1 MYIKRIGMLALILS
15 IPAFA
20 EMEVESVGGGIL
32 NAKVNASNN
41 VNLKEKKNIL
51 YKDSYLTIDN
61 VNSIAHKSFI
71 EKDLDKDIE
80 ITPYL
85 SYLSVDKVKNTG
97 GGVSIL
103 NNYDETVYGMNLN
116 SYKVNYSKENERFSG
131 NKHQVNLIFG
141 LQKEEERLYISPFYV
156 RQNSKNKRNLKN
168 SKKEYMGLT
177 VTYGQDF
184 YLYDLDGKFS
194 YDLEFN
200 AIRESKEKERK
211 TDGKISLKYQNEY
224 EIYDMTLVPS
234 IETSYKYTFKDSSKK
249 EDKEKLGIKIGVT
262 AKKERFEVFLGGE
275 VRKSLKNR
283 NYESVYTAA
292 FRYKF

>member
-1 MYIKRIGMLALILS
+1 MYIKKCGILGLILS
-15 IPAFA
+15 ISVFA
-20 EMEVESVGGGIL
+20 EMEVENDGRGFL
-32 NAKVNASNN
+32 NANVNVSG

-85 SYLSVDKVKNTG
+85 SYLSVDKVKNIG

-103 NNYDETVYGMNLN
+103 NNYDETVYGINFS
-116 SYKVNYSKENERFSG
+116 SYKMNYSKENEKFSG
-131 NKHQVNLIFG
+131 NKHQINLIFG
-141 LQKEEERLYISPFYV
+141 MHKEEERLYISPIYMK
-156 RQNSKNKRNLKN
+156 QTLKNKNNLKK
-168 SKKEYMGLT
+168 SKKEYIGLT
-177 VTYGQDF
+177 AAYGQDF
-184 YLYDLDGKFS
+184 YLYDLEGKFS

-200 AIRESKEKERK
+200 AIRENKEKERK

-224 EIYDMTLVPS
+224 ETYYMTLVPS

-262 AKKERFEVFLGGE
+262 AKKETFEVFLGGE
-275 VRKSLKNR
+275 FRKSLKNR
-283 NYESVYTAA
+283 NYESIYTTS
-292 FRYKF
+292 FKYKF

>member
-1 MYIKRIGMLALILS
+1 MYIKKCGILGLILS
-15 IPAFA
+15 ISVFA
-20 EMEVESVGGGIL
+20 KMEVENDGRGFL
-32 NAKVNASNN
+32 NTNVNLSG

-51 YKDSYLTIDN
+51 YKDNYLTIDN

-103 NNYDETVYGMNLN
+103 NNYNETVYGINFN
-116 SYKVNYSKENERFSG
+116 SYKMNYFKEDERFSG
-131 NKHQVNLIFG
+131 DKHQINLIFG
-141 LQKEEERLYISPFYV
+141 IQKEDERLYISPIYMK
-156 RQNSKNKRNLKN
+156 QTLKNKNNLKK
-168 SKKEYMGLT
+168 SKKEYIGLT
-177 VTYGQDF
+177 AAYGQDF
-184 YLYDLDGKFS
+184 YLHDLEGKFS

-200 AIRESKEKERK
+200 AIRENKEKERK

-224 EIYDMTLVPS
+224 EIYNMTLVPS

-249 EDKEKLGIKIGVT
+249 EDKEKLGIKIGVA
-262 AKKERFEVFLGGE
+262 AKKETFEVFLGGE
-275 VRKSLKNR
+275 VKKSLRNR
-283 NYESVYTAA
+283 NYESIYTTS

>member
-1 MYIKRIGMLALILS
+1 MHIKRIGMLALILS

-20 EMEVESVGGGIL
+20 EMEVESVGGGVF
-32 NAKVNASNN
+32 NAKVNASI

-51 YKDSYLTIDN
+51 YKDSYLAIDN
-61 VNSIAHKSFI
+61 INSIVHKSFM
-71 EKDLDKDIE
+71 EKDLDKDLE
-80 ITPYL
+80 VTPYL
-85 SYLSVDKVKNTG
+85 SYLSIDKVKNTG
-97 GGVSIL
+97 GGISIL

-116 SYKVNYSKENERFSG
+116 LYKMDYSKENEKFSG

-141 LQKEEERLYISPFYV
+141 LQKEDERLYISPFYMKQ
-156 RQNSKNKRNLKN
+156 RLKNNSNLKN

-177 VTYGQDF
+177 VAYGQDF

-262 AKKERFEVFLGGE
+262 AKKETFEVFLGGE

-283 NYESVYTAA
+283 NYESIYTTS
-292 FRYKF
+292 FKYKF

>member
-1 MYIKRIGMLALILS
+1 MYIKKCGILGLILS
-15 IPAFA
+15 ISVFA
-20 EMEVESVGGGIL
+20 EMEVENDGRGFL
-32 NAKVNASNN
+32 NANVNVSG

-61 VNSIAHKSFI
+61 INSIAHKSFM

-85 SYLSVDKVKNTG
+85 SYLSVDKVRNTG

-103 NNYDETVYGMNLN
+103 NNYDETVYGINFN
-116 SYKVNYSKENERFSG
+116 SYKMNYSKEDERFSG
-131 NKHQVNLIFG
+131 DKHQINLIFG
-141 LQKEEERLYISPFYV
+141 IQKEDERLYISPIYMK
-156 RQNSKNKRNLKN
+156 QTLKNKSSLKN
-168 SKKEYMGLT
+168 LKKEYIGLT
-177 VTYGQDF
+177 AAYGQDF
-184 YLYDLDGKFS
+184 YLYDLEGKFS

-200 AIRESKEKERK
+200 AIRENKEKERK

-234 IETSYKYTFKDSSKK
+234 IETNYKYTFKDSSKK

-262 AKKERFEVFLGGE
+262 AKKETFEVFLGGE
-275 VRKSLKNR
+275 FRKSLNNG
-283 NYESVYTAA
+283 NYESVYTTS
-292 FRYKF
+292 FKYKF

>member
-1 MYIKRIGMLALILS
+1 MYIKKCGILGLILS
-15 IPAFA
+15 ISVFA
-20 EMEVESVGGGIL
+20 EMEVENDGRGFL
-32 NAKVNASNN
+32 NANVNVSG

-51 YKDSYLTIDN
+51 HKDSYLTIDN
-61 VNSIAHKSFI
+61 VNSIVYKSFI

-80 ITPYL
+80 IIPYF
-85 SYLSVDKVKNTG
+85 SYLSVNKVKNTG

-131 NKHQVNLIFG
+131 NKHQINLIFG
-141 LQKEEERLYISPFYV
+141 MQKEDERLYISPIYMKEIL
-156 RQNSKNKRNLKN
+156 KNKSNLKK
-168 SKKEYMGLT
+168 SKKEYIGLT
-177 VTYGQDF
+177 AAYGQDF
-184 YLYDLDGKFS
+184 YLFDLEGKFS

-200 AIRESKEKERK
+200 AIRENKEKERK

-249 EDKEKLGIKIGVT
+249 GDKEKLGIKVGVT
-262 AKKERFEVFLGGE
+262 AKKETFEVFLGGE
-275 VRKSLKNR
+275 VRKSLNNR
-283 NYESVYTAA
+283 NYESAYTTS
-292 FRYKF
+292 FKYKF

>member
-1 MYIKRIGMLALILS
+1 MYIKKCGILGLILS
-15 IPAFA
+15 ISVFA
-20 EMEVESVGGGIL
+20 EMEVENDGRGFL
-32 NAKVNASNN
+32 NANVNVSG

-51 YKDSYLTIDN
+51 HKDSYLTIDN

-85 SYLSVDKVKNTG
+85 SYLSVDKVNNIG

-103 NNYDETVYGMNLN
+103 NNYDETVYGINFS
-116 SYKVNYSKENERFSG
+116 SYKMNYSKENEKFSG
-131 NKHQVNLIFG
+131 NKHQINLIFG
-141 LQKEEERLYISPFYV
+141 MHKEEERLYISPIYMK
-156 RQNSKNKRNLKN
+156 QTLKNKNNLKK
-168 SKKEYMGLT
+168 SKKEYIGLT
-177 VTYGQDF
+177 AAYGQDF
-184 YLYDLDGKFS
+184 YLYDLEGKFS

-200 AIRESKEKERK
+200 AIRENKEKERK

-224 EIYDMTLVPS
+224 ETYYMTLVPS

-262 AKKERFEVFLGGE
+262 AKKETFEVFLGGE
-275 VRKSLKNR
+275 FRKSLKNR
-283 NYESVYTAA
+283 NYESIYTTS
-292 FRYKF
+292 FKYKF

>member
-1 MYIKRIGMLALILS
+1 MYIKKCGILGLILS
-15 IPAFA
+15 ISVFA
-20 EMEVESVGGGIL
+20 EMEVENDGRGFL
-32 NAKVNASNN
+32 NANVNVSG

-61 VNSIAHKSFI
+61 VNSIVYKSFI

-103 NNYDETVYGMNLN
+103 NNYDETVYGINFN
-116 SYKVNYSKENERFSG
+116 SYKMNYSKKDERFSG
-131 NKHQVNLIFG
+131 DKPQINLIFG
-141 LQKEEERLYISPFYV
+141 IQKEDERLYISPIYMK
-156 RQNSKNKRNLKN
+156 QTLKNKSSLKK
-168 SKKEYMGLT
+168 SKKEYIGLT
-177 VTYGQDF
+177 AAYGQDF
-184 YLYDLDGKFS
+184 YLFDLEGKFS

-200 AIRESKEKERK
+200 AIRENKEKERK

-224 EIYDMTLVPS
+224 EMYDMTLVPS

-249 EDKEKLGIKIGVT
+249 GDKEKLGIKVGVT
-262 AKKERFEVFLGGE
+262 AKKETFEVFLGGE
-275 VRKSLKNR
+275 VRKSLNNR
-283 NYESVYTAA
+283 NYESAYTTS
-292 FRYKF
+292 FKYKF

>member
-1 MYIKRIGMLALILS
+1 MFIKKCGILGLILS
-15 IPAFA
+15 ISVFA
-20 EMEVESVGGGIL
+20 EMEVENDGRGFL
-32 NAKVNASNN
+32 NANVNVSS

-61 VNSIAHKSFI
+61 VNSIAHKFFI

-80 ITPYL
+80 ITPYF

-103 NNYDETVYGMNLN
+103 NNYDETVYGINFN
-116 SYKVNYSKENERFSG
+116 SYKMNYSKENEKFSG
-131 NKHQVNLIFG
+131 NKHQINLIFG
-141 LQKEEERLYISPFYV
+141 MHKEEERLYISPIYMK
-156 RQNSKNKRNLKN
+156 QTLKNKNNLKK
-168 SKKEYMGLT
+168 SKKEYIGLT
-177 VTYGQDF
+177 AAYGQDF
-184 YLYDLDGKFS
+184 YLYDLEGKFS

-200 AIRESKEKERK
+200 AIRENKEKERK

-224 EIYDMTLVPS
+224 ETYYMTLVPS

-262 AKKERFEVFLGGE
+262 AKKETFEVFLGGE
-275 VRKSLKNR
+275 FRKSLKNR
-283 NYESVYTAA
+283 NYESIYSTS
-292 FRYKF
+292 FKYKF

>member
-1 MYIKRIGMLALILS
+1 MYIKKCGILGLILS
-15 IPAFA
+15 ISVFA
-20 EMEVESVGGGIL
+20 EMEVENDGRGFL
-32 NAKVNASNN
+32 NANVNVSG

-51 YKDSYLTIDN
+51 HKDSYLTIDN

-80 ITPYL
+80 ITPYF
-85 SYLSVDKVKNTG
+85 SYLSIDKVKNTG

-103 NNYDETVYGMNLN
+103 NNYDETVYGINFN
-116 SYKVNYSKENERFSG
+116 SYKMNYSKEDERFSG
-131 NKHQVNLIFG
+131 NKHQINLIFG
-141 LQKEEERLYISPFYV
+141 MQKEDERLYISPIYMKEIL
-156 RQNSKNKRNLKN
+156 KNKSNLKK
-168 SKKEYMGLT
+168 SKKEYIGLT
-177 VTYGQDF
+177 AAYGQDF
-184 YLYDLDGKFS
+184 YLFDLEGKFS

-224 EIYDMTLVPS
+224 ETYYMTLVPS

-262 AKKERFEVFLGGE
+262 AKKETFELFLGGE
-275 VRKSLKNR
+275 FRKNLNNR
-283 NYESVYTAA
+283 NYESAYTTS
-292 FRYKF
+292 FKYKF

>member
-1 MYIKRIGMLALILS
+1 MYIKKCGILGLILS
-15 IPAFA
+15 ISVFA
-20 EMEVESVGGGIL
+20 KMEVENDGRGFL
-32 NAKVNASNN
+32 NTNVNLSG

-51 YKDSYLTIDN
+51 YKDNYLTIDN

-103 NNYDETVYGMNLN
+103 NNYDETVYGINFN
-116 SYKVNYSKENERFSG
+116 SYKMNYFKEDERFSG
-131 NKHQVNLIFG
+131 DKHQINLIFG
-141 LQKEEERLYISPFYV
+141 IQKEDERLYISPIYMK
-156 RQNSKNKRNLKN
+156 QTLKNKNNLKK
-168 SKKEYMGLT
+168 SKKEYIGLT
-177 VTYGQDF
+177 AAYGQDF
-184 YLYDLDGKFS
+184 YLHDLEGKFS

-200 AIRESKEKERK
+200 AIRENKEKVRK

-224 EIYDMTLVPS
+224 EIYNMTLVPS

-249 EDKEKLGIKIGVT
+249 EDKEKLGIKIGVA
-262 AKKERFEVFLGGE
+262 AKKETFEVFLGGE
-275 VRKSLKNR
+275 VKKSLRNR
-283 NYESVYTAA
+283 NYESIYTTS

>member
-1 MYIKRIGMLALILS
+1 MYIKKCGILGLILS
-15 IPAFA
+15 ISVFA
-20 EMEVESVGGGIL
+20 EMEVENDGRGFL
-32 NAKVNASNN
+32 NANVNVSG

-80 ITPYL
+80 ITPYF
-85 SYLSVDKVKNTG
+85 SYLSIDKVKNTS

-103 NNYDETVYGMNLN
+103 NNYDETVYGINFS
-116 SYKVNYSKENERFSG
+116 SYKMNYSKENEKFSG
-131 NKHQVNLIFG
+131 NKHQINLIFG
-141 LQKEEERLYISPFYV
+141 MHKEEERLYISPIYMK
-156 RQNSKNKRNLKN
+156 QTLKNKNNLKK
-168 SKKEYMGLT
+168 SKKEYIGLT
-177 VTYGQDF
+177 AAYGQDF
-184 YLYDLDGKFS
+184 YLYDLEGKFS

-200 AIRESKEKERK
+200 AIRENKEKERK

-224 EIYDMTLVPS
+224 ETYYMTLVPS

-262 AKKERFEVFLGGE
+262 AKKETFEVFLGGE
-275 VRKSLKNR
+275 FRKSLKNR
-283 NYESVYTAA
+283 NYESIYTTS
-292 FRYKF
+292 FKYKF

>member
-1 MYIKRIGMLALILS
+1 MCIKKCGILGLVLS
-15 IPAFA
+15 ISVFA
-20 EMEVESVGGGIL
+20 EMEVENDGRGFF
-32 NAKVNASNN
+32 NANVNLSG

-51 YKDSYLTIDN
+51 YKDIYLTIDN

-71 EKDLDKDIE
+71 EKDLDEDIE

-85 SYLSVDKVKNTG
+85 SYLSIDRVKNTG

-103 NNYDETVYGMNLN
+103 NNYDETVYGINFN
-116 SYKVNYSKENERFSG
+116 SYKMNYSKENEKFSG
-131 NKHQVNLIFG
+131 NKYQISLIFG
-141 LQKEEERLYISPFYV
+141 MQKEEERLYISPIYMK
-156 RQNSKNKRNLKN
+156 QTLKNKNNLKK
-168 SKKEYMGLT
+168 SKKEYIGLT
-177 VTYGQDF
+177 AAYGQDF
-184 YLYDLDGKFS
+184 YLYDLEGKFS

-200 AIRESKEKERK
+200 AIRENKEKERK

-262 AKKERFEVFLGGE
+262 AKKETFEVFLGGE
-275 VRKSLKNR
+275 FRKSLKNR
-283 NYESVYTAA
+283 NYESIYTTS
-292 FRYKF
+292 FKYKL

>member
-1 MYIKRIGMLALILS
+1 MYIKKCGILGLILS
-15 IPAFA
+15 ISVFA
-20 EMEVESVGGGIL
+20 EMEVENDGRGFL
-32 NAKVNASNN
+32 NANVNVSG

-51 YKDSYLTIDN
+51 HKDSYLTIDN
-61 VNSIAHKSFI
+61 VNSIAHKFFI

-85 SYLSVDKVKNTG
+85 SYLSVDKVKNIG

-103 NNYDETVYGMNLN
+103 NNYDETVYGINFN
-116 SYKVNYSKENERFSG
+116 SYKMNYSKEDERFSG
-131 NKHQVNLIFG
+131 NKHQINLIFG
-141 LQKEEERLYISPFYV
+141 MQKEDERLYISPIYMK
-156 RQNSKNKRNLKN
+156 QILKNKSNLKK
-168 SKKEYMGLT
+168 SKKEYIGLT
-177 VTYGQDF
+177 AAYGQDF
-184 YLYDLDGKFS
+184 YLFDLEGKFS

-224 EIYDMTLVPS
+224 EMYNMTLIPS

-262 AKKERFEVFLGGE
+262 AKKETFELFLGGE
-275 VRKSLKNR
+275 FRKNLNNR
-283 NYESVYTAA
+283 NYESAYTTS
-292 FRYKF
+292 FKYKF

>member
-1 MYIKRIGMLALILS
+1 MYIKKCGMLGLILS
-15 IPAFA
+15 ISVFA
-20 EMEVESVGGGIL
+20 EMEVENDGRGFL
-32 NAKVNASNN
+32 NANVNVSG

-80 ITPYL
+80 ITPYF
-85 SYLSVDKVKNTG
+85 SYLSIDKVKNTG

-103 NNYDETVYGMNLN
+103 NNYDETVYGINFS
-116 SYKVNYSKENERFSG
+116 SYKMNYSKENEKFSG
-131 NKHQVNLIFG
+131 NKHQINLIFG
-141 LQKEEERLYISPFYV
+141 MHKEEERLYISPIYMK
-156 RQNSKNKRNLKN
+156 QTLKNKNNLKK
-168 SKKEYMGLT
+168 SKKEYIGLT
-177 VTYGQDF
+177 AAYGQDF
-184 YLYDLDGKFS
+184 YLYDLEGKFS

-200 AIRESKEKERK
+200 AIRENKEKERK

-224 EIYDMTLVPS
+224 ETYYMTLVPS

-262 AKKERFEVFLGGE
+262 AKKETFEVFLGGE
-275 VRKSLKNR
+275 FRKSLKNR
-283 NYESVYTAA
+283 NYESIYTTS
-292 FRYKF
+292 FKYKF

>member
-1 MYIKRIGMLALILS
+1 MYIKKCGMLALILS
-15 IPAFA
+15 IPVFA
-20 EMEVESVGGGIL
+20 EMEVESVGGGIF
-32 NAKVNASNN
+32 NAKVNASG

-51 YKDSYLTIDN
+51 YKDSYLTIDS
-61 VNSIAHKSFI
+61 VNSIAHNSFI

-80 ITPYL
+80 ITHYL
-85 SYLSVDKVKNTG
+85 SYLSIDKVKNTG
-97 GGVSIL
+97 GGISIL
-103 NNYDETVYGMNLN
+103 NNYDETVYGINFN
-116 SYKVNYSKENERFSG
+116 SYKMNYSKENKRFSG

-141 LQKEEERLYISPFYV
+141 LQKEDEKLYISPFYMEQ
-156 RQNSKNKRNLKN
+156 RLKNKSNLKN

-177 VTYGQDF
+177 VAYGQNL

-200 AIRESKEKERK
+200 AIRENKERK

-234 IETSYKYTFKDSSKK
+234 IETSYKYAFKDSSKK

-262 AKKERFEVFLGGE
+262 AKKETFEVFLGGE
-275 VRKSLKNR
+275 VRKSLNNS
-283 NYESVYTAA
+283 NYESVYTAG

>member
-1 MYIKRIGMLALILS
+1 MYIKKCGILGLILS
-15 IPAFA
+15 ISVFA
-20 EMEVESVGGGIL
+20 KMEVENDGRGFL
-32 NAKVNASNN
+32 NTNVNLSG

-103 NNYDETVYGMNLN
+103 NNYDETVYGINFN
-116 SYKVNYSKENERFSG
+116 SYKMNYFKEDERFSG
-131 NKHQVNLIFG
+131 DKHQINLIFG
-141 LQKEEERLYISPFYV
+141 IQKEDERLYISPIYMK
-156 RQNSKNKRNLKN
+156 QTLKNKNNLKK
-168 SKKEYMGLT
+168 SKKEYIGLT
-177 VTYGQDF
+177 AAYGQDF
-184 YLYDLDGKFS
+184 YLHDLEGKFS

-200 AIRESKEKERK
+200 TIRENKEKERK

-224 EIYDMTLVPS
+224 EIYNMTLVPS

-249 EDKEKLGIKIGVT
+249 EDKEKLGIKIGVA
-262 AKKERFEVFLGGE
+262 AKKETFEVFLGGE
-275 VRKSLKNR
+275 VKKSLRNR
-283 NYESVYTAA
+283 NYESIYTTS

>member
-1 MYIKRIGMLALILS
+1 MYIKKCGILGLILS
-15 IPAFA
+15 ISVFA
-20 EMEVESVGGGIL
+20 EMEVENDGRGFL
-32 NAKVNASNN
+32 NANVNVSG

-80 ITPYL
+80 ITPYF
-85 SYLSVDKVKNTG
+85 SYLSIDKVKNTG

-103 NNYDETVYGMNLN
+103 NNYDETVYGINFS
-116 SYKVNYSKENERFSG
+116 SYKMNYSKENEKFSG
-131 NKHQVNLIFG
+131 NKHQINLIFG
-141 LQKEEERLYISPFYV
+141 MHKEEERLYISPIYMK
-156 RQNSKNKRNLKN
+156 QTLKNKNNLKK
-168 SKKEYMGLT
+168 SKKEYIGLT
-177 VTYGQDF
+177 AAYGQDF
-184 YLYDLDGKFS
+184 YLYDLEGKFS

-200 AIRESKEKERK
+200 AIRENKEKERK

-224 EIYDMTLVPS
+224 ETYYMTLVPS

-262 AKKERFEVFLGGE
+262 AKKETFEVFLGGE
-275 VRKSLKNR
+275 FRKSLKNR
-283 NYESVYTAA
+283 NYESIYITS
-292 FRYKF
+292 FKYKF